1 MRPFRFRAAAALE
14 RRRRDERDA
23 AAALA
28 RATAH
33 FHEANEACA
42 AIEGQRV
49 RARQAQAE
57 RAAHGID
64 GDTLM
69 WHRNWMT
76 RLQAT
81 LDQLRIETQR
91 RGAAR
96 QQAERAWHLA
106 RRRRLA
112 LERLH
117 DRALARHR
125 AEEARREMKVID
137 ELAQLRHAR
146 AAQDAGDDVSRQEVA
161 T

>member
-1 MRPFRFRAAAALE
+1 MTPFRFRAAAALDV
-14 RRRRDERDA
+14 RRREEGDA

-33 FHEANEACA
+33 FHEAKDACA
-42 AIEGQRV
+42 AIERERA

-57 RAAHGID
+57 QAGRGID
-64 GDTLM
+64 GATLF

-81 LDQLRIETQR
+81 LDQLQLD
-91 RGAAR
+91 AAR
-96 QQAERAWHLA
+96 RALAMEQAEQRWRLA

-112 LERLH
+112 LDRLH

-125 AEEARREMKVID
+125 AGEARRELKVID
-137 ELAQLRHAR
+137 ELARLRHAM
-146 AAQDAGDDVSRQEVA
+146 AGWRE
-161 T
+161 